1 MMMMRVGSGGCMYIV
16 ELAGMNINYDDLLSS
31 SSSSSSS
38 IINNKKNIYYYC
50 FFVD

>member
-31 SSSSSSS
+31 SSSSS
-38 IINNKKNIYYYC
+38 IINNKKNIYYYYC

>member
-31 SSSSSSS
+31 SSSSS

>member
-31 SSSSSSS
+31 SSSSS
-38 IINNKKNIYYYC
+38 IINNKKNIYYC

>member
-1 MMMMRVGSGGCMYIV
+1 MMMRVGSGGCMYIV

-31 SSSSSSS
+31 SSSSS
-38 IINNKKNIYYYC
+38 IINNKKNIYYC

>member
-31 SSSSSSS
+31 SSSSS
-38 IINNKKNIYYYC
+38 IINNNKKNIYYC